1 MVFISSLE
9 RAINSKGLESFIKSD
24 SISCCVKLLFC
35 AKVKVERKV
44 KEIKKVN
51 IVFFIMNPL
60 KCNF

>member
-24 SISCCVKLLFC
+24 SISCCVKLFC

-44 KEIKKVN
+44 KEIKKLN
-51 IVFFIMNPL
+51 IVFCIMNPL
-60 KCNF
+60 KCNKF